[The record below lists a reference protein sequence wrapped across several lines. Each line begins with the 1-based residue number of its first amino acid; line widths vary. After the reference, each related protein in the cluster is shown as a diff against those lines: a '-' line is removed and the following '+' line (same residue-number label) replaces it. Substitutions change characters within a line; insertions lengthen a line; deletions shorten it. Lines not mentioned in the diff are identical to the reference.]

1 MVDQGEPRRPG
12 GDASRR
18 FAFGLVSYAF
28 AVTMLGTTL
37 PTPLYPLYRAQL
49 GFSELLVT
57 VIFAMYAVG
66 VIAALLLLGGMSD
79 QVGRRRMLLAGIA
92 LSAAS
97 AVTFLVGGGVAVLL
111 LGRVLSGLSAGIFT
125 GTATVTVVELAA
137 PSRRSWATL
146 VATAANMGG
155 LGCGPLLAGLLAQY
169 APLPLRLCFIV
180 DLVLLVVAAA
190 GVIATPETVETPG
203 RMRFRPQRLRV
214 PAQVRGVFV
223 PAAMAG
229 FAGFAV
235 LGLFTA
241 VAPAF
246 LGQILGLP
254 DHALTGAVVFVL
266 FASSTAG
273 QLMLDRVPPRWAPPA
288 GCLTLVVGVGLVAGG
303 IGAPS
308 LMLLILGAVVAGL
321 GQGLSFRAGLAAV
334 TAAGPAQRRG
344 EVASSFFVVL
354 YVAISIP
361 VIGVGLAAAAFGLPT
376 AGIGFAIAV
385 AVLALL
391 AVLGLL
397 RRPAVTAG

>member
-190 GVIATPETVETPG
+190 GVIAAPETVETPG

-303 IGAPS
+303 IGAAAWRGRVE
-308 LMLLILGAVVAGL
+308 LLRGALRGDL
-321 GQGLSFRAGLAAV
+321 DPGH
-334 TAAGPAQRRG
+334 RRG
-344 EVASSFFVVL
+344 AGRRGLWSADRRYRLRHRGRRPRPARGARSAAQTRRDRRVADLPISGHSL
-354 YVAISIP
+354 NAISS
-361 VIGVGLAAAAFGLPT
+361 PT
-376 AGIGFAIAV
+376 SG
-385 AVLALL
+385 
-391 AVLGLL
+391 
-397 RRPAVTAG
+397 